1 MELINIVVSP
11 FLELLRGLQSSGEL
25 SQWQVFFTFISSVL
39 LLVIFL
45 RIKTILGFMRNM
57 KNSRFDELKYLY
69 QFSDEK
75 SIEARCINLEINK
88 IVRYRVCGVSDVAT
102 QNLIFKVSEKNSD
115 VIAPSFFKKYRLWI
129 ESKDGFLIFKQGAMY
144 WIECAIF
151 AVFAL
156 QYIMFAFLFLFY
168 SIYLGDALAL
178 WKHVLIYTMA
188 VILIIMFDSF
198 WKMVPTRKECHL
210 LKDVLSKQFEDTC
223 SDPESADKSA
233 L

>member
-25 SQWQVFFTFISSVL
+25 SQWQVFFTFFSSVL

-75 SIEARCINLEINK
+75 SIEARCINIEINK

-144 WIECAIF
+144 WIECTIF
-151 AVFAL
+151 VVFAL

-168 SIYLGDALAL
+168 SIYFGDALAL

-223 SDPESADKSA
+223 SDPEPADKSA